1 MWATNGARYS
11 NIGRAS
17 SQRFG
22 YEKDSERY
30 RLEYSN
36 TKYVI
41 CVYTWLAFPQISFI
55 SCLTFLILDDLRYD
69 WEVSYILKTPL
80 KLWLLRLLK
89 VDVLKNKTKF
99 KISGKPW
106 KINLGNHGT
115 VTVRLVLF
123 CFINFAHTFK
133 LESVMSLGNQYS

>member
-41 CVYTWLAFPQISFI
+41 CVYTWL
-55 SCLTFLILDDLRYD
+55 
-69 WEVSYILKTPL
+69 
-80 KLWLLRLLK
+80 
-89 VDVLKNKTKF
+89 
-99 KISGKPW
+99 
-106 KINLGNHGT
+106 
-115 VTVRLVLF
+115 
-123 CFINFAHTFK
+123 
-133 LESVMSLGNQYS
+133 